1 MTFVETLKCNVNIAD
16 NIIIKNGRISF
27 CIIHKSSHVFIL
39 VESGKY
45 SNNVWIPDTRL
56 KTMAF
61 SYVPYSTYMY
71 IQNKYTANNFKYI
84 NDPNAPL
91 STYIGYI
98 LFVFTKSYVVDT
110 WKLTDKFIRLKSKPI
125 KNWQYNRFTQFN
137 KYNIASL
144 IPYFGITD
152 CIGYSNY
159 HYHIAKDI

>member
-1 MTFVETLKCNVNIAD
+1 MKFVETLLCNVNIDD
-16 NIIIKNGRISF
+16 NITIKNGRISF
-27 CIIHKSSHVFIL
+27 CMIHNSVHFFIL

-45 SNNVWIPDTRL
+45 SNKVWIPDTRL

-61 SYVPYSTYMY
+61 SYVPENTYMY
-71 IQNKYTANNFKYI
+71 IQNKYTVNDFKYI
-84 NDPNAPL
+84 NDPNTPL

-110 WKLTDKFIRLKSKPI
+110 WKLTDKFIRLKSKPV
-125 KNWQYNRFTQFN
+125 KNWQYNRFAQFD

-159 HYHIAKDI
+159 QYNLAKDI